1 MGHPVRISGTEI
13 AAALE
18 ARSREPFRDTLVSLL
33 AAEPDPEAIKTFAD
47 RHPDRWAQTV
57 AIFGRLAG
65 YHDKLRVD
73 TSIAVN
79 VSRMSD
85 AELLNRS
92 AQVQA
97 LLEAPETEDAIA
109 SLRFSHSLLV
119 PPRLLP

>member
-1 MGHPVRISGTEI
+1 MGHPVRISGSEV

-33 AAEPDPEAIKTFAD
+33 AAEPDPEAIKAFAD
-47 RHPDRWAQTV
+47 KYPDRWAQAV
-57 AIFGRLAG
+57 AIFAKLGG
-65 YHDKLRVD
+65 YHDKLKVD

-97 LLEAPETEDAIA
+97 LLKAPKVED
-109 SLRFSHSLLV
+109 S
-119 PPRLLP
+119 

>member
-1 MGHPVRISGTEI
+1 MGHPVRISGAEV

-18 ARSREPFRDTLVSLL
+18 ARSREPFSDILASIL

-47 RHPDRWAQTV
+47 KYPDRWAQTV

-65 YHDKLRVD
+65 YHDKLQVD

-79 VSRMSD
+79 VLRMSD
-85 AELLNRS
+85 AELLDRN

-97 LLEAPETEDAIA
+97 LLKAPKAEDT
-109 SLRFSHSLLV
+109 
-119 PPRLLP
+119 